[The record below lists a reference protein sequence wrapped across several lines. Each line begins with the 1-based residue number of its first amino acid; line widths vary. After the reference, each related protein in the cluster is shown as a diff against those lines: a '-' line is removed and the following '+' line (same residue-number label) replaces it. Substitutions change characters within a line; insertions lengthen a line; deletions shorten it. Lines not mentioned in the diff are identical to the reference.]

1 MKKLVSGLLL
11 SGALAVVSSGAHA
24 APIAANAS
32 PISID
37 TPLGAVNISGQLSG
51 LAFYQNN
58 AVHAYPGD
66 SETYFDVDNA
76 TVTVSKTTGMF
87 QFYVQGGDYS
97 FPTVGVPY
105 DKSSDQNSFFGAVP
119 IAYGKIQF
127 NDAFSIS
134 AGKLPTLV
142 GTELGFTPQNLNI
155 ERGLLWYQEPLY
167 SRGVQVNYASGPL
180 SIAVSWNDGAYTNV
194 WSSFSG
200 LISYAIDSENTVAFD
215 ASVTPDMTNH
225 LYEDRRPGQQ
235 IYDLMYTYASGPWTI
250 NPYIQY
256 QNYNDHP
263 SYYPVFGGKRSSG
276 SDWGFAV
283 LAGYQFTPEWS
294 LNGRVEYETA
304 SGGSPDF
311 YPLVYGPGSNAWS
324 FTITPTYQK
333 GIFFARGELSYAS
346 LGSFETGYGSDE
358 DKSDQFRAM
367 VETGIVF

>member
-1 MKKLVSGLLL
+1 MKKLMTGLLV
-11 SGALAVVSSGAHA
+11 SGALAIASSTQA
-24 APIAANAS
+24 APIAANAG

-66 SETYFDVDNA
+66 NETTFDVDNA
-76 TVTVSKTTGMF
+76 MVTVSKTTGMF

-127 NDAFSIS
+127 NDTFSIE

-142 GTELGFTPQNLNI
+142 GAEVAFTPQNLNI
-155 ERGLLWYQEPLY
+155 ERGLLWYQEPVF
-167 SRGVQVNYASGPL
+167 SRGVQANYASGPL
-180 SIAVSWNDGAYTNV
+180 SVSVSWNDGFYSNV

-200 LISYAIDSENTVAFD
+200 LISYAFDSSNTLAFD
-215 ASVTPDMTNH
+215 VSVTSDKDNH
-225 LYEDRRPGQQ
+225 LGENRQPGQQ
-235 IYDLMYTYASGPWTI
+235 IYNLMYTYANGPWTVS
-250 NPYIQY
+250 PYVQY
-256 QNYNDHP
+256 QHKNDHP
-263 SYYPVFGGKRSSG
+263 SYLCDCDLGTG

-283 LAGYQFTPEWS
+283 LAAYQFTPEWS

-304 SGGSPDF
+304 SGASSSFSG
-311 YPLVYGPGSNAWS
+311 YPLPFGRGSNAWS

-346 LGSFETGYGSDE
+346 LGSFDTGYGRDE